1 MSCWPVIAGSS
12 SHLSRRHFRGVVII
26 GWFNIVVVA
35 IVAIFQG
42 VQRCYWRV
50 SRVRALHPGRK
61 RSKIFLSSTG
71 SAIMVVQAKP
81 ATPRLQHTAGDFDF
95 FFGLKPAKRI
105 ARETFDI
112 YTSGSKERRTAV
124 IFVHGGPVPQGQTP
138 TPR

>member
-1 MSCWPVIAGSS
+1 
-12 SHLSRRHFRGVVII
+12 
-26 GWFNIVVVA
+26 
-35 IVAIFQG
+35 
-42 VQRCYWRV
+42 
-50 SRVRALHPGRK
+50 
-61 RSKIFLSSTG
+61 
-71 SAIMVVQAKP
+71 MVVQAKP